1 MSETDDPNMLL
12 PPGKIITHSK
22 CTIPNAVRPLS
33 VMVLGKP
40 GEGKS
45 SLLNGILG
53 EQVFQAKLSVAQEV
67 TKHVNFHDGYWL
79 GGETDIPIRCID
91 TPPISG
97 RLNDTSRISKEC
109 ERMLEMTLSGIDA
122 FLIVIKITRYR
133 LDASLESTL
142 RVYESMFSRSFW
154 ENVIL
159 VFSHADLEN
168 ALDADDEPPAGET
181 YANSIATAFN
191 LPHPIP
197 YCYTSIGRN
206 RGRRLEADTRTM
218 DDMRKQT
225 QADYMDTLLE
235 LIQSHEQMPYSPT
248 HFHDYVQAHGDKL
261 QAFDYTANVVLPR
274 AHQVERLVMNRKGS
288 LSASRPLHTYT
299 NPLEH
304 RSASLSHLPDYSR
317 SDREPPMMRRDA
329 AKRGRPP
336 SIYSWESSQNNLQP
350 SDDSKCI
357 IS

>member
-1 MSETDDPNMLL
+1 MSEDPTMLL
-12 PPGKIITHSK
+12 PPGKIIASSN
-22 CTIPNAVRPLS
+22 CTIASHAVRPLS

-53 EQVFQAKLSVAQEV
+53 EQAFQAKLSVAQEV
-67 TKHVNFHDGYWL
+67 TKHVSCKEGFWL
-79 GGETDIPIRCID
+79 GGETDIPMRCID

-97 RLNDTSRISKEC
+97 RLDDTSRISKEC
-109 ERMLEMTLSGIDA
+109 ERMLEMTLPGIDA
-122 FLIVIKITRYR
+122 FLVVIKMTRYR
-133 LDASLESTL
+133 FDASLESTL
-142 RVYESMFSRSFW
+142 RVYESMFSRKFW

-159 VFSHADLEN
+159 VFSHADLESVF
-168 ALDADDEPPAGET
+168 DSDDEPPPPGEA
-181 YANSIATAFN
+181 YAKSIATAFN

-197 YCYTSIGRN
+197 YCYASIGRN
-206 RGRRLEADTRTM
+206 RGRRLAADTRTM

-235 LIQSHEQMPYSPT
+235 LIQSHEQMPYTPS
-248 HFHDYVQAHGDKL
+248 HFHDYVQIHGGL
-261 QAFDYTANVVLPR
+261 PVDYTASVVLPR
-274 AHQVERLVMNRKGS
+274 AQQAERLIMNRKDS
-288 LSASRPLHTYT
+288 LSSPRLLHTYSH
-299 NPLEH
+299 PHEQ
-304 RSASLSHLPDYSR
+304 RSASLSNLPDYSR
-317 SDREPPMMRRDA
+317 SNREPPMMRRDA

-336 SIYSWESSQNNLQP
+336 STYSWANSDLPP